1 MTQTETSVFVRYCF
15 FNSHVCYYTI
25 LKFQQKIDNFLC
37 GQRYSR
43 IEIHFCS
50 DGWTVIVKKSS
61 DLRPNLIRKLLL
73 FGKKSEKVKKGKRSI
88 QTKFCSSPTEKKIA
102 SDRVTV
108 GPTTIQHK
116 PSQKPKKTF
125 SRKAE

>member
-73 FGKKSEKVKKGKRSI
+73 FGKKVKKWKRA
-88 QTKFCSSPTEKKIA
+88 KEA
-102 SDRVTV
+102 S
-108 GPTTIQHK
+108 K
-116 PSQKPKKTF
+116 PNFVLVPV
-125 SRKAE
+125 RRR